1 MRALY
6 SALFY
11 CLLPALLIRL
21 KVRAKTNPDYGQRIG
36 ERFGYIK
43 KRNNTKP
50 CVWVHAVSV
59 GEVIAASP
67 IVKALQ
73 AHHPEWDFCLTTM
86 TPTGSDRVKA
96 LFGDSLLH
104 YYLPYDAPMLV
115 NRFLDSLQPS
125 MFVSMETE
133 LWPNMIAACKKRD
146 LPVLLA
152 NARLSARSA
161 KGYSRVYLLV
171 KEMLQNIDII
181 AAQANAD
188 AKRFRC
194 LGATK
199 ASVKVIG
206 SVKFDVHVTESTQ
219 ERVAEL
225 AKQLKLDGRKV
236 VVFASTHAG
245 EDELILP
252 MISRLY
258 MLDERFIGIVV
269 PRHLERFQPVRE
281 LASKLKLNVV
291 NLTSDKATNAQTQM
305 VLGDTMGDMFALY
318 GLADVAFIGGSLV
331 YHGGHNYLEAAA
343 WKLPILTGI
352 SHFNFQTIAQQ
363 LRREGGLY
371 IGSDAVHVE
380 HQLEAWLQDS
390 DNFEVSGEA
399 AYAVCEQNRG
409 ALPKLVSMIE
419 GMMAKA

>member
-1 MRALY
+1 MRLFY

-11 CLLPALLIRL
+11 CLLPALVLRL
-21 KVRAKTNPDYGQRIG
+21 KLRARSNPDYGKRIL
-36 ERFGYIK
+36 ERFGYIPARDAK
-43 KRNNTKP
+43 KP

-67 IVKALQ
+67 MVKELQ
-73 AHHPEWDFCLTTM
+73 QRHPEWDFCMTTM
-86 TPTGSDRVKA
+86 TPTGSDRVSA

-104 YYLPYDAPMLV
+104 YYLPYDAPALV
-115 NRFLDSLQPS
+115 RRFLNNLQPS
-125 MFVSMETE
+125 MFISMETE
-133 LWPNMIAACKKRD
+133 LWPNTIAECKKRK

-171 KEMLQNIDII
+171 KQMLQDIDLI

-194 LGATK
+194 LGAPK
-199 ASVKVIG
+199 NNVKVLG
-206 SVKFDVHVTESTQ
+206 SVKFDVRVTDEIHK
-219 ERVAEL
+219 RVA
-225 AKQLKLDGRKV
+225 QLSQQLQLEGRKV
-236 VVFASTHAG
+236 AIFASTHAG

-252 MISRLY
+252 MISRLH

-281 LASKLKLNVV
+281 LSSKLRLNLV
-291 NLTSDKATNAQTQM
+291 NLSDSTATTDQTQ
-305 VLGDTMGDMFALY
+305 VILGDTMGDMFSLY
-318 GLADVAFIGGSLV
+318 GLADIAFIGGSLI

-363 LRREGGLY
+363 LRRDGGLY
-371 IGSDAVHVE
+371 IGCDAVDIE
-380 HQLEAWLQDS
+380 HQLEAWLQEKS
-390 DNFEVSGEA
+390 SFTVSGDA
-399 AYAVCEQNRG
+399 AYAVCERNRG
-409 ALPKLVSMIE
+409 ALAKLVHAIE
-419 GMMAKA
+419 GMMAQ